1 MKVNEERFRE
11 VERRAVDV
19 IEVITH
25 AGLRYEES
33 EVEADVYEAIQKM
46 KREAELKKAQEA
58 ARNFYRLGIDDEK
71 IAQGLDYA
79 VETVKGWLGLPS
91 ET

>member
-1 MKVNEERFRE
+1 M
-11 VERRAVDV
+11 

-33 EVEADVYEAIQKM
+33 EVEVDVYEAIQKM